1 MTYVNQNYVC
11 RNIFLPYSFGSTQC
25 WKLLDYI
32 WRSKF
37 ASVALLILQFY
48 ADYSRSEALSYL
60 QKKKKKSP
68 IYLLLFQNYSK
79 LSSIKNYFNLD
90 FSLVD
95 LHIFKTSFLL
105 VCVKLIFLVQKRE
118 SFCYAKYYL
127 HSEEVPFLFH

>member
-32 WRSKF
+32 WWSKF
-37 ASVALLILQFY
+37 ASVALLNLTILCRLFQI
-48 ADYSRSEALSYL
+48 RSPFIFA
-60 QKKKKKSP
+60 KKKKKSP

-127 HSEEVPFLFH
+127 HPEEVPFLFH